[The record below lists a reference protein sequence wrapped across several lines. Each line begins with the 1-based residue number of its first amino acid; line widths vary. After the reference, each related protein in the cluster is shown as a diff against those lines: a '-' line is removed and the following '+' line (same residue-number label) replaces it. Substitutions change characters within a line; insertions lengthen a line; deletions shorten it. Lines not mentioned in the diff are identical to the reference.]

1 MFLRFFSG
9 KQPDVKLQPGRIL
22 FIESEK
28 ADRAYVVDSGHI
40 ELSVR
45 RRELTTL
52 SAGEIVGEMALIDN
66 RKRFAMA
73 VAGPHGASLHSID
86 KDDFLKLIV
95 ENPDFAIEVMKVM
108 ADRLRKWG
116 ELFK

>member
-1 MFLRFFSG
+1 MFLQFFSG
-9 KQPDVKLQPGRIL
+9 KQPDVKLNPGRIL

-28 ADRAYVVDSGHI
+28 ADRAYIIDSGHI

-45 RRELTTL
+45 SSELTTL
-52 SAGEIVGEMALIDN
+52 SAGEIVGEMALVDN

-73 VAGPHGASLHSID
+73 VAGPQGAFLHSIN
-86 KDDFLKLIV
+86 KNDFLKMV
-95 ENPDFAIEVMKVM
+95 AENPDFAIEVMKVM
-108 ADRLRKWG
+108 AERLRKWG

>member
-1 MFLRFFSG
+1 MFLRFFRD
-9 KQPDVKLQPGRIL
+9 KQPDVKLAPGQIL
-22 FIESEK
+22 FDESEK
-28 ADRAYVVDSGHI
+28 ADKAYIVDSGHI

-45 RRELTTL
+45 GSELTTI
-52 SAGEIVGEMALIDN
+52 ATDEIVGEMALVDDQ
-66 RKRFAMA
+66 RRFARA
-73 VAGPHGASLHSID
+73 VAGPQGASLHSID
-86 KDDFLKLIV
+86 KNGFLKLIV

>member
-9 KQPDVKLQPGRIL
+9 KKPDVKLQPGRIL
-22 FIESEK
+22 FIESERADK
-28 ADRAYVVDSGHI
+28 AYIVDSGHI

-45 RRELTTL
+45 SSELTTL

-73 VAGPHGASLHSID
+73 VAGPEGASLYSID
-86 KDDFLKLIV
+86 KNDFLKLIA
-95 ENPDFAIEVMKVM
+95 ENPDFAIEVMKLM

-116 ELFK
+116 EFFR